1 MAGEVV
7 YVVGHK
13 NPDTDSICSAIAFAY
28 LWNEWKKKG
37 ILAQMKMPELEAIPV
52 RQGEPNAETKFVLEK
67 FGFSV
72 PEMMTDGAGKKIA
85 LVDHSDVVQSVDN
98 LNQAEIVAV
107 VDHHKIGDVTTPNP
121 ICFVN
126 FPVGCSATTLKY
138 LYDTTGVEIPKNIAS
153 IMLSAILSDTVIFK
167 SATTTPM
174 DKIAG
179 EALAKIAGIEDL
191 VKFGIEVKSKLSDV
205 SGMSV
210 REIITR
216 DYKDYN
222 MSGKKVGVGQIEVID
237 LSLIEG
243 RKEEI
248 YNELVKMKEE
258 GNYHS
263 IVFMLTDI
271 MKEGTE
277 LFVVSDEPAIIEKA
291 FGKKIEGKGMWLEGV
306 MSRKKQVIPPLE
318 KVFAGQL

>member
-1 MAGEVV
+1 MSGEVL

-28 LWNEWKKKG
+28 LWNEWKKRG
-37 ILAQMKMPELEAIPV
+37 ILAQMKLPELEAVPV

-67 FGFSV
+67 FNFPV
-72 PEMMTDGAGKKIA
+72 PELMTDGAGKKIA

-98 LNQAEIVAV
+98 LSQAEVVAL

-121 ICFVN
+121 ICFIN
-126 FPVGCSATTLKY
+126 LPVGCSSTTLKF
-138 LYDTTGVEIPKNIAS
+138 LFDKTGVEIPKDIAS
-153 IMLSAILSDTVIFK
+153 LMLSAILSDTVIFK

-174 DKIAG
+174 DKEAG
-179 EALAKIAGIEDL
+179 EALAKIAGIDDIT
-191 VKFGIEVKSKLSDV
+191 KFGIEVKSKLSDV

-210 REIITR
+210 RDIIMR

-222 MSGKKVGVGQIEVID
+222 MSGKKVGAGQIEVID

-243 RKEEI
+243 RKDEI
-248 YNELVKMKEE
+248 YNELVKMKNE
-258 GNYHS
+258 GGYHS

-271 MKEGTE
+271 MKEGTD
-277 LFVVSDEPAIIEKA
+277 LFVVTDDPSVIEKA
-291 FGKKIEGKGMWLEGV
+291 FGKKLEGKSIWLDGV

-318 KVFAGQL
+318 KAFAG

>member
-1 MAGEVV
+1 MSGEVL

-37 ILAQMKMPELEAIPV
+37 ILAQMKMPELEAVAV

-72 PEMMTDGAGKKIA
+72 PELLTDGAGKKIA

-98 LNQAEIVAV
+98 LSQAEIVAV
-107 VDHHKIGDVTTPNP
+107 VDHHKIGDVSTPNP

-126 FPVGCSATTLKY
+126 LPVGCSATTLKF
-138 LYDTTGVEIPKNIAS
+138 LYDNTGVEIPQNIAAL
-153 IMLSAILSDTVIFK
+153 MLSAILSDTVIFK

-174 DKIAG
+174 DKAAG
-179 EALAKIAGIEDL
+179 EVLAKIAGITDIT
-191 VKFGIEVKSKLSDV
+191 KFGVEVKSKLSDV
-205 SGMSV
+205 SGMAV
-210 REIITR
+210 RDIIMR

-222 MSGKKVGVGQIEVID
+222 MSGKKVGAGQIEVID

-243 RKEEI
+243 RKDEI
-248 YNELVKMKEE
+248 YNELVKMKNE
-258 GNYHS
+258 GGYHS

-277 LFVVSDEPAIIEKA
+277 LFVVTDEPALIEKA
-291 FGKKIEGKGMWLEGV
+291 FGKKIEGRSIWLEGV

-318 KVFAGQL
+318 KAFAG

>member
-1 MAGEVV
+1 MSDLL

-13 NPDTDSICSAIAFAY
+13 NPDTDSVCSAIAFAY
-28 LWNEWKKKG
+28 LWNEWRKAG
-37 ILAQMKMPELEAIPV
+37 ILAKMKMPDLEAKAFV
-52 RQGEPNAETKFVLEK
+52 QGDPNAETKFVLEN
-67 FGFSV
+67 FGFAI
-72 PEMMTDGAGKKIA
+72 PEKLNDGAGKKIA

-98 LNQAEIVAV
+98 LSQAEVVAV

-126 FPVGCSATTLKY
+126 FPVGCSSTVIKY
-138 LYDTTGVEIPKNIAS
+138 LYDTTGISIPKEIAS
-153 IMLSAILSDTVIFK
+153 LMLSAILSDTVIFK

-174 DKIAG
+174 DVEAG
-179 EALAKIAGIEDL
+179 QALAKIAGIDDIT
-191 VKFGIEVKSKLSDV
+191 KFGIEVKSKLSDV
-205 SGMSV
+205 SGMAV
-210 REIITR
+210 RDIIMR

-222 MSGKKVGVGQIEVID
+222 MSGKKVGAGQIEVID
-237 LSLIEG
+237 LSLLEP

-248 YNELVKMKEE
+248 YQELVKMKQE

-277 LFVVSDEPAIIEKA
+277 LLVVTDDPAIIEKA
-291 FGKKIEGKGMWLEGV
+291 FGKKLEGKSIWLEKV

-318 KVFAGQL
+318 KAFAG

>member
-1 MAGEVV
+1 MSGEIL

-37 ILAQMKMPELEAIPV
+37 ILAQMKLPELEAKPC
-52 RQGEPNAETKFVLEK
+52 RQGEPNAETKFVLER
-67 FGFSV
+67 FGYQA
-72 PEMMTDGAGKKIA
+72 PELMTDGAGKKVA

-98 LNQAEIVAV
+98 FAQTEVVAV

-121 ICFVN
+121 IFFCN
-126 FPVGCSATTLKY
+126 LPVGCSATTLWFLFTK
-138 LYDTTGVEIPKNIAS
+138 TGVEIPKDIAGL
-153 IMLSAILSDTVIFK
+153 MLSAILSDTVIFK

-174 DKIAG
+174 DKVAG
-179 EALAKIAGIEDL
+179 EELAKIAGIDDIT
-191 VKFGIEVKSKLSDV
+191 KFGIEVKSKLSDV
-205 SGMSV
+205 SGMAV
-210 REIITR
+210 RDIIMR

-222 MSGKKVGVGQIEVID
+222 MSGKKVGAGQIEVID

-243 RKEEI
+243 RKDEI
-248 YNELVKMKEE
+248 YNELVKMKNE
-258 GNYHS
+258 GSYHT

-277 LFVVSDEPAIIEKA
+277 LLVVTDDPSVIEKA
-291 FGKKIEGKGMWLEGV
+291 FGKKLEGRSIWLDGV

-318 KVFAGQL
+318 KAFAA